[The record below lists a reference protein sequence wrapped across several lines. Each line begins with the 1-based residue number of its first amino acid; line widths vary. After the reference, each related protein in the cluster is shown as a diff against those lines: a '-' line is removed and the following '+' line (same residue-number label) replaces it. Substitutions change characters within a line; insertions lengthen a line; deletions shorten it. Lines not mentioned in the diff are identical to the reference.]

1 MQNIIIY
8 LRAGDV
14 AATVVDEYNQSAK
27 SSPTIT
33 RGIRAILNLR
43 LLDTEG
49 NPVAAADLT
58 YDSWD
63 FVLAHDWNTATPV
76 QIRMQTDITVTE
88 VTIEDKTYSQIN
100 IPLNETNTEELIA
113 VLGNSASVK
122 LGAELAGFET
132 GEDDPAFLIQFDVTV
147 RNRRGTAGTDIP
159 TPVLNG
165 TYSIEQINDLLDGK
179 SDIDHTHPEKDWVLE
194 DFTLTAAEISAKQII
209 LADAPVDTEAIT
221 LTVIGG
227 TEQHEGIDFTI
238 NDSTVTWDGYALDGV
253 LAEGDTIRIKYL
265 KITENPAP

>member
-14 AATVVDEYNQSAK
+14 AATVVDEYNQTAK

-33 RGIRAILNLR
+33 RGIRAILGLR
-43 LLDTEG
+43 LMDAEG
-49 NPVAAADLT
+49 NPFAASALD

-100 IPLNETNTEELIA
+100 IPLNETNTEELVA
-113 VLGNSASVK
+113 VLGNNPSVK

-132 GEDDPAFLIQFDVTV
+132 GEDDPAFLIQFDITV
-147 RNRRGTAGTDIP
+147 RNRRGTAGTDVP

-179 SDIDHTHPEKDWVLE
+179 SDTDHTHPEKDWVVE
-194 DFTLTAAEISAKQII
+194 DFTLTAAEITAKQII

-227 TEQHEGIDFTI
+227 TEQYEGIDFTV
-238 NDSTVTWDGYALDGV
+238 DASTVMWNGYTLENE
-253 LAEGDTIRIKYL
+253 LSEGDTIRVKYL
-265 KITENPAP
+265 KITENP